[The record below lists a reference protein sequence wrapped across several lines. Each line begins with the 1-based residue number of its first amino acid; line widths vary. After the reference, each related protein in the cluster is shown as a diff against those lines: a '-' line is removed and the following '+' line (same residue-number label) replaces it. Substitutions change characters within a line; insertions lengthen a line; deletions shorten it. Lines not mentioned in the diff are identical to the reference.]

1 MSDERRYRLYLCA
14 AMHCSAAGRAALHRA
29 LVQQIAAAGLD
40 DATELRDSGCQNRC
54 EDAPNL
60 TVWPGPMRFRR
71 LRPAD
76 VARLVI
82 DQLRSGMPP
91 PDSGTPH

>member
-1 MSDERRYRLYLCA
+1 MIDERRFRLYLCA
-14 AMHCSAAGRAALHRA
+14 AIHCSAAGRAAVHRA
-29 LVQQIAAAGLD
+29 LAQQIAAAGLG
-40 DATELRDSGCQNRC
+40 DAVELRDSGCQNRC

-60 TVWPGPMRFRR
+60 TVWPGPVRYRR

-82 DQLRSGMPP
+82 ARLRDDAPP
-91 PDSGTPH
+91 SDSGSAR

>member
-1 MSDERRYRLYLCA
+1 MIDERRFRLYLCA
-14 AMHCSAAGRAALHRA
+14 AIHCSAAGRAAVHRA
-29 LVQQIAAAGLD
+29 LAQQIAEAGLG
-40 DATELRDSGCQNRC
+40 DAVELRDSGCQNRC

-60 TVWPGPMRFRR
+60 TVWPGPVRYRR

-82 DQLRSGMPP
+82 DQLRGGEPPTGSG
-91 PDSGTPH
+91 SSR

>member
-1 MSDERRYRLYLCA
+1 MNERRCRLYLCA
-14 AMHCSAAGRAALHRA
+14 AIHCSAAGRAAVHRA

-40 DATELRDSGCQNRC
+40 DAVELRDSGCQNRC

-60 TVWPGPMRFRR
+60 TAWPGPIRYRR

-82 DQLRSGMPP
+82 DQLRGGEPP
-91 PDSGTPH
+91 TDSGSPR